1 MNVFLELT
9 IIVCIA
15 TLLGILMRL
24 LKQPLAVGYIATGI
38 LAGQYFFNVLHATEY
53 IEIFSKIGI
62 TILLFIVG
70 LNMSP
75 KVMKEIGKVSVIVGI
90 GQVLLTSLVGFFI
103 ALLLGIERIAAL
115 YIAISLTFSSTIIIL
130 KLLSDKGDL
139 QKLYGKIAIGFLLV
153 QDIIATFVLLAI
165 SSFSTETKTD
175 LTYAALLLTL
185 KGLIIFTTLY
195 LFNEIIPRIS
205 TFIAKSQELLF
216 LFSLAWGLSI
226 ASLFYLLGLSVEIGA
241 LIAGVT
247 LSVTPFA
254 YEIGSRLRPLRDFFI
269 VLFFVLLGSQVVFTN
284 IASLAVPIIVLTV
297 FVLIGNP
304 VIMIIIMNLLGYRR
318 RTTFLTGMTIGQ
330 VSEFSLILASL
341 AFNLG
346 HISSEILSL
355 ITLVAIITIVGS
367 SYLIIYS
374 DTVYQYTED
383 ILKYLELKRNKTES
397 RNQNEIYEMLLF
409 GYDRV
414 GIDFVNAFKKL
425 EKSFLVID
433 FNPASIER
441 MREEQ
446 IPCRFGD
453 AEDSEFLHELTLSQV
468 KLAVSTIPD
477 LKTNIL
483 LTQKIKQANNKSI
496 VIIICHDL
504 QQAKKLYDAGA
515 TYVVVPHYL
524 GARYAS
530 NMITRLGFDHTAF
543 KEEREKHLE
552 QLLNRLHHV

>member
-1 MNVFLELT
+1 MNVFFEIT
-9 IIVCIA
+9 IIVCLA

-38 LAGQYFFNVLHATEY
+38 LVGQYFFNVLHATEY
-53 IEIFSKIGI
+53 IEVFSKIGI

-75 KVMKEIGKVSVIVGI
+75 KVMKEIGKVSIIVGI
-90 GQVLLTSLVGFFI
+90 GQVILTTTVGFLI
-103 ALLLGIERIAAL
+103 ALLLGIDRIAAL
-115 YIAISLTFSSTIIIL
+115 YIAIALTFSSTIIIL

-153 QDIIATFVLLAI
+153 QDVIATFVLLAI
-165 SSFSTETKTD
+165 SSFSGKTETD
-175 LTYAALLLTL
+175 LIYAALLLTL

-216 LFSLAWGLSI
+216 LFSLAWGLSL
-226 ASLFYLLGLSVEIGA
+226 ASLFHLLGLSVEIGA

-284 IASLAVPIIVLTV
+284 IVNLAIPIVVLTL

-346 HISSEILSL
+346 HISKEILSL
-355 ITLVAIITIVGS
+355 ITLVAIITIAGS

-374 DTVYQYTED
+374 DTIYRYTEH
-383 ILKYLELKRNKTES
+383 ILKYLELKRNKAES
-397 RNQNEIYEMLLF
+397 TNQNETYEMLLF

-414 GIDFVNAFKKL
+414 GSDFVNAFKKL
-425 EKSFLVID
+425 EKSFLVVD
-433 FNPASIER
+433 FNPASIEQL
-441 MREEQ
+441 EKEH

-453 AEDSEFLHELTLSQV
+453 AQDSEFLHELTLSEV

-477 LKTNIL
+477 IKTNL
-483 LTQKIKQANNKSI
+483 MLTQKIKRANGTSI
-496 VIIICHDL
+496 IIIICHDVE
-504 QQAKKLYDAGA
+504 QAQELYAAGA
-515 TYVVVPHYL
+515 TYVIMPHYL
-524 GARYAS
+524 GARFAS
-530 NMITRLGFDHTAF
+530 NMIMRLGLDQEAF

-552 QLLNRLHHV
+552 HIKRRINA